1 MVNSDSDDELMI
13 RLTRTMSMRFST
25 DSDKDCAYCA
35 VNDASMVCIICNKT
49 FFCNE
54 LRMKNLSR
62 MTDLLD
68 IPDAMSPNDF
78 GRTIQN
84 FEEYFKLKSMEMPID
99 QISMKMEGDGV
110 DPALLDKPSNVS
122 PNDVGASRTAIAC

>member
-1 MVNSDSDDELMI
+1 
-13 RLTRTMSMRFST
+13 
-25 DSDKDCAYCA
+25 
-35 VNDASMVCIICNKT
+35 
-49 FFCNE
+49 
-54 LRMKNLSR
+54 MKNLSR

-110 DPALLDKPSNVS
+110 DAALLNKSSSVS